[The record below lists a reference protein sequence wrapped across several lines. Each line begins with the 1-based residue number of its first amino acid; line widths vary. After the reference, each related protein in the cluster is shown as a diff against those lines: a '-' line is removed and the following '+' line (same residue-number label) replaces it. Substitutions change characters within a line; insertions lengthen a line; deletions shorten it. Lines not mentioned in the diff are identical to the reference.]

1 MKTIIKYILKSDPYY
16 NNYYNYMEQKTQTE
30 LIQILYNTLKQGKY
44 TIEQKEQELKEM
56 DKLKDY
62 DKYNL
67 LNQID
72 NSKAILILNYL
83 IKSKN
88 KQEII

>member
-1 MKTIIKYILKSDPYY
+1 MKKIIKYILKSDPTY
-16 NNYYNYMEQKTQTE
+16 NTYYNYMEQKTQSE
-30 LIQILYNTLKQGKY
+30 LIQILYNSLKHGKY
-44 TIEQKEQELKEM
+44 TIEQKEKELKEI

-67 LNQID
+67 LEQID